1 MKKASIPLIAAIF
14 ALSALS
20 LWAQS
25 APSPAPGSSA
35 APLASDQSSP
45 TTATAD
51 TGSAATV
58 TTPAAAAGG
67 TTSPAT
73 PAAATSPA
81 AAPTTPAVAAT
92 PAAAAASPAD
102 TATQT
107 ESAHYSVISDQGQA
121 QADALS
127 RQMEAYFGLFDSVFH
142 FPAEQLTAK
151 LNVREFKDK
160 AGFDDYL
167 RQIVGDTRDDFVYL
181 HYPTP
186 EKSELLV
193 FPKSEPGF
201 SESLA
206 HQAFV
211 QYIKAYIPNPP
222 LWLREGF
229 AVWFESARWDDA
241 AGKLS
246 FPENLAWLATA
257 KSLNDKSLL
266 MPLDK
271 LLTIGEDEARS
282 NLDVFYPQ
290 AWALVSFLLNSPDKN
305 YNRLL
310 WDSIAAL
317 RKDASLEENQ
327 TAVAS
332 IVSTWYGVDKTGK
345 ALAAYLAGR
354 KTFAEL
360 VAAGVTAYS
369 GKSLDEAAA
378 DFGAA
383 AAINKDSFVPQYYLG
398 LIAYAKNDYSTA
410 ELRYKSA
417 LQLGCDPGITN
428 YALGVNAYAQNRLSD
443 ARAYLALAKQSAPDR
458 YAAKVDALLAKF
470 PQN

>member
-1 MKKASIPLIAAIF
+1 M
-14 ALSALS
+14 
-20 LWAQS
+20 
-25 APSPAPGSSA
+25 
-35 APLASDQSSP
+35 
-45 TTATAD
+45 
-51 TGSAATV
+51 
-58 TTPAAAAGG
+58 
-67 TTSPAT
+67 
-73 PAAATSPA
+73 
-81 AAPTTPAVAAT
+81 
-92 PAAAAASPAD
+92 
-102 TATQT
+102 
-107 ESAHYSVISDQGQA
+107 SAHYSVIADQGKD

-127 RQMEAYFGLFDSVFH
+127 RQMEAYFGLFDSIFH
-142 FPAEQLTAK
+142 FSADGLTAK

-160 AGFDDYL
+160 AGFDDFL
-167 RQIVGDTRDDFVYL
+167 HQVVGDTRDDFVYL

-229 AVWFESARWDDA
+229 AVWFESARWNDA
-241 AGKLS
+241 AGTLS

-257 KSLNDKSLL
+257 KSLDEKGLL
-266 MPLDK
+266 LPLDK

-290 AWALVSFLLNSPDKN
+290 AWALVSFLANSPDKR

-317 RKDASLEENQ
+317 KRDASLEENQ
-327 TAVAS
+327 AAVAS
-332 IVSTWYGVDKTGK
+332 LVSTWYGVDTTGT

-369 GKSLDEAAA
+369 GKAFDEAAA

-383 AAINKDSFVPQYYLG
+383 ADLNKDSYVPQYYLG

-417 LQLGCDPGITN
+417 LKLGCDPAITN

-443 ARAYLALAKQSAPDR
+443 ARSYLALAKQAAPDR
-458 YAAKVDALLAKF
+458 YGSKVDALVATF